1 MDMDWIKVKERDIE
15 FEYRYIPAGES
26 EFCNEQLYTI
36 IVRTR
41 FGLNKEDW
49 NERKPHG
56 FDEETRSLIVKTLGN
71 FRPDGDLNGK
81 LEDDYYYLRSM
92 PVYHR
97 DWMK

>member
-15 FEYRYIPAGES
+15 FEYRYSPAGES
-26 EFCNEQLYTI
+26 KFCNEQLYTI

-49 NERKPHG
+49 KKRNHHG
-56 FDEETRSLIVKTLGN
+56 FDDATRSLIVKTLGN
-71 FRPDGDLNGK
+71 FIPDENYDGT
-81 LEDDYYYLRSM
+81 LEDDYFYITSE

>member
-15 FEYRYIPAGES
+15 FEYGYAPAGES
-26 EFCNEQLYTI
+26 KFCNEQLYTI

-41 FGLNKEDW
+41 FGLNKEDGKR
-49 NERKPHG
+49 NHLG
-56 FDEETRSLIVKTLGN
+56 FDKATRSLIVKTLGN
-71 FRPDGDLNGK
+71 FIPDGNYDGT
-81 LEDDYYYLRSM
+81 LEDDYVYITSE

>member
-15 FEYRYIPAGES
+15 FEYRYASAGKS
-26 EFCNEQLYTI
+26 EFSNEELYTI
-36 IVRTR
+36 TVRTP

-49 NERKPHG
+49 NKRNHHG
-56 FDEETRSLIVKTLGN
+56 FDSATRSLVVKTLGN
-71 FRPDGDLNGK
+71 FRPYGDLEGT
-81 LEDDYYYLRSM
+81 LEDDYFYIVSM